1 MIRTISFTIA
11 LLAVVA
17 TAGVYLLGTAR
28 PASAD
33 GIYNPNNIEDTY
45 NVYYPGAMGP
55 CNNGLDDD
63 YDGYADA
70 LDSDCLD
77 PKPPATATNTP
88 APVNTPTQPPTATQG
103 PPSLGGVAAYPDV
116 SSGGASA
123 SMALL
128 IATAMLL
135 SGGAGILAWRRLRP

>member
-1 MIRTISFTIA
+1 MIRTISTTIA
-11 LLAVVA
+11 LLAVIA
-17 TAGVYLLGTAR
+17 AAAWLLIAGAGT
-28 PASAD
+28 ASAD
-33 GIYNPNNIEDTY
+33 GVYNPNNIEDTP
-45 NVYYPGAMGP
+45 NIYYPGAMGP
-55 CNNGLDDD
+55 CNNGFDDD

-77 PKPPATATNTP
+77 PKPPATSTNTP
-88 APVNTPTQPPTATQG
+88 APVNTPTQP

-116 SSGGASA
+116 SSGGGSA

-135 SGGAGILAWRRLRP
+135 SGGGSVLAWRRSRD